1 MESKNFN
8 NKDLLI
14 AVLLVLP
21 SFAFVPLYLYLLL
34 VPLMITRNTKL
45 DFNFYLIVLIVLLC
59 LINQILNLKVLLRDF
74 SYSDMIPYTV
84 FIMIS
89 YLFGKNVNARVFHY
103 LLLFIS
109 FEIFI
114 GVLEYMSGVKSFFPA
129 VLNKIVGEAPFGF
142 NGLIYYKR
150 VAGLSANSSGFA
162 FKVFVGILLLHYLKI
177 KGRKLY
183 IYAIIFAVGLL
194 ITFTRS
200 VILAVLFFLVLA
212 NIPRISRFVKD
223 LLNKKLRIIYILLG
237 VGLFVLVFL
246 VLSNWEDL
254 YFQLNRGMEDVDM
267 SERDI
272 VLQRY
277 YNFLEEHIYFG
288 NGSYKLWVNI
298 NGVLYHGHNSFL
310 QTFATHGIFIGL
322 IFLYLVFRN
331 MNKYNF
337 YYLLSFLVLSLFQ
350 YVIFWGVSFMDLIF
364 FYFLFITKDS
374 LIKEKLLT
382 DETIGKVS
390 KRNDLKKINRK
401 QIEEGQIIRK
411 V

>member
-1 MESKNFN
+1 MVSKSF

-21 SFAFVPLYLYLLL
+21 SFAFVPLYLYILL

-45 DFNFYLIVLIVLLC
+45 DFNFYLIVLIVLLSVM
-59 LINQILNLKVLLRDF
+59 NQVLNLKILLRDF
-74 SYSDMIPYTV
+74 SYADIIPYTI

-114 GVLEYMSGVKSFFPA
+114 GVLEYVSGVKSFFPA
-129 VLNKIVGEAPFGF
+129 VLKNIVGEAPFGF

-150 VAGLSANSSGFA
+150 VAGLSTNSSVFA
-162 FKVFVGILLLHYLKI
+162 FKVFIGILLLHHLKI

-183 IYAIIFAVGLL
+183 IYATIFSIGIL

-200 VILAVLFFLVLA
+200 VILAVLFFLALA
-212 NIPRISRFVKD
+212 CIPQMSNFLKD
-223 LLNKKLRIIYILLG
+223 LLNRKLRVLYILLAIG
-237 VGLFVLVFL
+237 VFALLFTLI
-246 VLSNWEDL
+246 SNWEDL

-272 VLQRY
+272 VLQLY
-277 YNFLEEHIYFG
+277 YNFLEEHPFFG
-288 NGSYKLWVNI
+288 NGSYKLWMNI
-298 NGVLYHGHNSFL
+298 NGALYHGHNSYL
-310 QTFATHGIFIGL
+310 QTFATHGVFIGL
-322 IFLYLVFRN
+322 LFLYLVFRN

-337 YYLLSFLVLSLFQ
+337 YYLLPILILSQFQ
-350 YVIFWGVSFMDLIF
+350 YVIFWGVSFMDLVF

-382 DETIGKVS
+382 EETKGKV
-390 KRNDLKKINRK
+390 KEKTGLTNLKVR
-401 QIEEGQIIRK
+401 QIEKGQIL
-411 V
+411 

>member
-1 MESKNFN
+1 MWSKSF

-14 AVLLVLP
+14 AILLVLP

-34 VPLMITRNTKL
+34 VPLIVTRNTKL
-45 DFNFYLIVLIVLLC
+45 DFNFYLIVLIVLLSM
-59 LINQILNLKVLLRDF
+59 INQVLNLKVLLRDF
-74 SYSDMIPYTV
+74 SYADIIPYTV

-114 GVLEYMSGVKSFFPA
+114 GVLEYTSGVKSFFPA
-129 VLNKIVGEAPFGF
+129 VLKNIVGEAPFGF

-150 VAGLSANSSGFA
+150 VAGLSTNSSVFA
-162 FKVFVGILLLHYLKI
+162 FKVLIGILLLHHLKI

-183 IYAIIFAVGLL
+183 IYATIFAIGIL

-200 VILAVLFFLVLA
+200 VIVAVLFFLALA
-212 NIPRISRFVKD
+212 SIPQISGLLKD
-223 LLNKKLRIIYILLG
+223 LLNKKLRVLYILLG
-237 VGLFVLVFL
+237 VGLLMLVFG

-272 VLQRY
+272 VLQLY
-277 YNFLEEHIYFG
+277 YNFLEEHPFFG
-288 NGSYKLWVNI
+288 NGSYKLWMNI
-298 NGVLYHGHNSFL
+298 NGVLYHGHNSYL
-310 QTFATHGIFIGL
+310 QTFATHGIFIGV

-337 YYLLSFLVLSLFQ
+337 YYLLPILALSLFQ
-350 YVIFWGVSFMDLIF
+350 YVIFWGVSFMDLVF
-364 FYFLFITKDS
+364 FYFLLITKERLKD
-374 LIKEKLLT
+374 EKLLE
-382 DETIGKVS
+382 DETIEKAD
-390 KRNDLKKINRK
+390 KINDLKNDNVK
-401 QIEEGQIIRK
+401 QIGDYQIKRNI
-411 V
+411 